1 MMPPS
6 QKAFF
11 VGAVT
16 LLYLHLAT
24 AQTSAPQRPTAA
36 ELVKAVI
43 HTELNLPDRNIR
55 WKYLLSKEADGKQ
68 ETREVIETKAG
79 SLDRLVAVSGKP
91 LTDAQARAE
100 SDRILRLTHD
110 SAEQRKLEQARR
122 KDAEQCNAFLK
133 MIPDA
138 FLFEYAGQTGG
149 LVRVTFKP
157 NPNFQPPT
165 REAKVLHEMA
175 GDIWVEPKQQRL
187 GSING
192 QLLSEVKFGG
202 GLLGH
207 LEKGGTF
214 TVRRRELAEGDWE
227 MTEMS
232 VNMQGKALLFK
243 SIAVQQK
250 EVHSNFERVPEEI
263 SLPEAAGVLLHQ
275 TVVAKK

>member
-1 MMPPS
+1 MLPS
-6 QKAFF
+6 PKAFF
-11 VGAVT
+11 VGG
-16 LLYLHLAT
+16 LLFSLNLAI
-24 AQTSAPQRPTAA
+24 AQNSSPQKPTAA

-43 HTELNLPDRNIR
+43 HTELTLPDRSIK
-55 WKYLLSKEADGKQ
+55 WKYLLHKEADGKQ
-68 ETREVIETKAG
+68 EEREVVETKEG
-79 SLDRLVAVSGKP
+79 SLDRLLATAGQP
-91 LTDAQARAE
+91 LTDQQARTE
-100 SDRILRLTHD
+100 SNRILKLTHNT
-110 SAEQRKLEQARR
+110 SEQRKLEQARR

-138 FLFEYAGQTGG
+138 FLFEYAGQSGN
-149 LVRVTFKP
+149 LVRVRFKP
-157 NPNFQPPT
+157 NPQFQPPT

-175 GDIWVEPKQQRL
+175 GDIWVEPTHHRL

-192 QLLSEVKFGG
+192 QLLNEVKFGG
-202 GLLGH
+202 GFLGH

-214 TVRRRELAEGDWE
+214 VVKRRELAEGDWE

-263 SLPEAAGVLLHQ
+263 TLPEAADLLLHQ